1 MRPKFLAASEKQLQ
15 SLFCGGKISLVISK
29 QQLSDKFL
37 NGFHVCEE
45 TSKVEHA
52 AIHSETGVNAIWQVL
67 FCLMEHDAEEGG
79 EQ

>member
-1 MRPKFLAASEKQLQ
+1 MGRKGA
-15 SLFCGGKISLVISK
+15 VISK
-29 QQLSDKFL
+29 QQLNDKFL